1 MNDPPPPVGVHD
13 VIITGELNRRPSRTP
28 DFEAENKALSSLVKE
43 LAERPGNVLQRLV
56 EVIVE
61 MGVAGSAGVSL
72 LEGERFRW
80 AAIAGAWAALVDE
93 GLPVDASPCGIVVA
107 RDQMLLFEHPE
118 QVFPGNQID
127 PLFTETL
134 LVPFHVGGKPVG
146 TVWLLSHDARKF
158 DAEDARLLQS
168 LAEFASAAYQLNS
181 AIAENQTYLSEERS
195 AARRL
200 QQVSK
205 ELLLSD
211 EPQPLY
217 DLILDA
223 MTGIMRSQAASIQI
237 LDEKTGQL
245 QLLGSRGLHSRSEE
259 HWQVVD
265 AQSASGCGEALRSG
279 SRVIIADIENHPP
292 LTGDPALEE
301 YRRCGLRSVQST
313 PLIARD
319 GRCLGMISTLW
330 AAPHTP
336 SEDDFSRLDVLA
348 REAADLIERRAF
360 EGALRQSERL
370 RSAMFDAI
378 PVGLGLVDTEGKVLL
393 SNAEWHRCVPSRV
406 IPSRDP
412 DRAWRW
418 RSWDSEGRQVDPS
431 NYPAARALRGED
443 VHPAMEFLYTDDDGR
458 EVWTSVASVPVTDE
472 HGNVVAAVS
481 IIQDIDAGKRAA
493 EAARESE
500 KRFAEFAEA
509 SSDVLWMRDAE
520 TLCWTYL
527 SRGFEAIYG
536 VGREEALQ
544 NNNLRN
550 WAELILPQDRDHAL
564 DQIKRVR
571 EGERVAFEYR
581 VRRPVDGEVRW
592 LRNTDFPIR
601 DDKGRVVRIG
611 GVGSDITLLKNADQH
626 QRTLLAELQH
636 RVRNTLAV
644 VRSIARRTAEN
655 STSVQEMLA
664 HFQGR
669 LDAFSRVQAALT
681 RSTDVRISLASLV
694 EDEMTAHAAK
704 DGEQV
709 RISGPEIDLEP
720 RTAERMSLA
729 IHELT
734 TNAVK
739 HGALSN
745 HEGRISV
752 DWSRHDGGDGEHLV
766 LRWRESGIR
775 IANPE
780 VEREGFGMELLRRS
794 LPYELEAETRIALKP
809 TGLEFD
815 LKMPLRTPAKEP

>member
-1 MNDPPPPVGVHD
+1 MNDPAPSVGVDD
-13 VIITGELNRRPSRTP
+13 VIITGELTRRPSRTP
-28 DFEAENKALSSLVKE
+28 DFEAESKPLTSLVKE

-80 AAIAGAWAALVDE
+80 AAIAGEWAALVDE
-93 GLPVDASPCGIVVA
+93 GMPVDASPCGIVVA

-127 PLFTETL
+127 PLITETL
-134 LVPFHVGGKPVG
+134 LVPFHVGGKAVG

-217 DLILDA
+217 DLILDV

-245 QLLGSRGLHSRSEE
+245 RLLGSRGLHPRSAE
-259 HWQVVD
+259 HWQIVD
-265 AQSASGCGEALRSG
+265 AQSPSGCGEALRSG
-279 SRVIIADIENHPP
+279 SRVIIADVEKHPP
-292 LTGDPALEE
+292 FAGDPVLEE

-313 PLIARD
+313 SLIARD

-330 AAPHTP
+330 AEPHTP
-336 SEDDFSRLDVLA
+336 SEDDFLRLDVLA

-360 EGALRQSERL
+360 EEALRDGEEQLRLIVEGARDYAIFTTDRNGIIDTWLAGAESVFGYPPDEALGQPADILFTLEDRERGAPQQELETARREDKSPDVRWHLHKDGHRVFIEGEVVSLRDGAQGVRGFLKIGRDATKRRLAEEGLRQSEERL
-370 RSAMFDAI
+370 RQFGD
-378 PVGLGLVDTEGKVLL
+378 
-393 SNAEWHRCVPSRV
+393 
-406 IPSRDP
+406 
-412 DRAWRW
+412 
-418 RSWDSEGRQVDPS
+418 
-431 NYPAARALRGED
+431 
-443 VHPAMEFLYTDDDGR
+443 
-458 EVWTSVASVPVTDE
+458 
-472 HGNVVAAVS
+472 
-481 IIQDIDAGKRAA
+481 
-493 EAARESE
+493 
-500 KRFAEFAEA
+500 A
-509 SSDVLWMRDAE
+509 SSDILWMREPE
-520 TLCWTYL
+520 TMRWTYL
-527 SRGFEAIYG
+527 TPAFDEIYG
-536 VGREEALQ
+536 LSREEALAGD
-544 NNNLRN
+544 NFAN
-550 WAELILPQDRDHAL
+550 WVELILPEDRPAAL
-564 DQIKRVR
+564 DNIAHVR
-571 EGERVAFEYR
+571 RGESARFEYR
-581 VRRPVDGEVRW
+581 IRRPVDGSVRW
-592 LRNTDFPIR
+592 LRDTDFPIL
-601 DDKGRVVRIG
+601 DEHGHVIMFGGIG
-611 GVGSDITLLKNADQH
+611 QDITALKMADHH
-626 QRTLLAELQH
+626 QRTLLTELQH

-681 RSTDVRISLASLV
+681 RSTEVKVSLASLV
-694 EDEMTAHAAK
+694 GDEMTAHAAR

-709 RISGPEIDLEP
+709 RISGPDIDLEP

-745 HEGRISV
+745 QEGRISV

-766 LRWRESGIR
+766 LRWRESGIH
-775 IANPE
+775 IASSE

-794 LPYELEAETRIALKP
+794 LPYELEAETRIALNP

-815 LKMPLRTPAKEP
+815 LKMPLRAPAREP

>member
-1 MNDPPPPVGVHD
+1 
-13 VIITGELNRRPSRTP
+13 
-28 DFEAENKALSSLVKE
+28 
-43 LAERPGNVLQRLV
+43 
-56 EVIVE
+56 
-61 MGVAGSAGVSL
+61 
-72 LEGERFRW
+72 
-80 AAIAGAWAALVDE
+80 
-93 GLPVDASPCGIVVA
+93 
-107 RDQMLLFEHPE
+107 
-118 QVFPGNQID
+118 
-127 PLFTETL
+127 
-134 LVPFHVGGKPVG
+134 
-146 TVWLLSHDARKF
+146 
-158 DAEDARLLQS
+158 LQS

-223 MTGIMRSQAASIQI
+223 MTGIMRSEAASIQI

-245 QLLGSRGLHSRSEE
+245 RLLGSRGLHPRSAE
-259 HWQVVD
+259 HWQIVD

-279 SRVIIADIENHPP
+279 SRVIIADVEKHPP
-292 LTGDPALEE
+292 FADDPVLEE

-330 AAPHTP
+330 TDPHTP
-336 SEDDFSRLDVLA
+336 SEDDFLRLDVLA

-360 EGALRQSERL
+360 EGALRDGEEQLRLIVESARDYAIFTTDRNGIIDTWLAGAESVFGYPPEEALGQPADILFTPEDRERGAPQQELETAHREDKSPDVRWHLHKDGHRVFIEGEVVSLRDGAEGVRGFLKIGRDATKRRLAEEALRQSEERL
-370 RSAMFDAI
+370 RQFGD
-378 PVGLGLVDTEGKVLL
+378 
-393 SNAEWHRCVPSRV
+393 
-406 IPSRDP
+406 
-412 DRAWRW
+412 
-418 RSWDSEGRQVDPS
+418 
-431 NYPAARALRGED
+431 
-443 VHPAMEFLYTDDDGR
+443 
-458 EVWTSVASVPVTDE
+458 
-472 HGNVVAAVS
+472 
-481 IIQDIDAGKRAA
+481 
-493 EAARESE
+493 
-500 KRFAEFAEA
+500 A
-509 SSDVLWMRDAE
+509 SSDILWMREPE
-520 TLCWTYL
+520 TMRWTYL
-527 SRGFEAIYG
+527 TPAFDEIYG
-536 VGREEALQ
+536 LSREEALAGD
-544 NNNLRN
+544 NFAN
-550 WAELILPQDRDHAL
+550 WVELILPEDRPAAL
-564 DQIKRVR
+564 DNIAHERN
-571 EGERVAFEYR
+571 GESARFEYR
-581 VRRPVDGEVRW
+581 IRRPVDGGVRW
-592 LRNTDFPIR
+592 LRDTDFPIL
-601 DDKGRVVRIG
+601 DEHGHVIMFGGIG
-611 GVGSDITLLKNADQH
+611 QDITALKMADQH
-626 QRTLLAELQH
+626 QRTLLTELQH

-681 RSTDVRISLASLV
+681 RSTEVKVSLASLV
-694 EDEMTAHAAK
+694 EDEMTAHAAR

-709 RISGPEIDLEP
+709 RISGPDIDLEP

-745 HEGRISV
+745 QEGRISV

-766 LRWRESGIR
+766 LRWRESGIH
-775 IANPE
+775 IASPE

-794 LPYELEAETRIALKP
+794 LPYELEAETRIALNP

-815 LKMPLRTPAKEP
+815 LKMPLRTPAREP